1 MGLQGP
7 KDVIRD
13 TARDLAGLVGELAIL
28 KADTHHWLTG
38 AEYAVLRHRLEDAHA
53 AAEAALVVQR
63 STHQRSL
70 IGCLDCETREEAQA
84 RSLLS
89 PSSGP
94 TQAGTTPRLTFR
106 AILAAEN
113 VELDMSL
120 YASREVSGTWLVLH
134 GVR

>member
-28 KADTHHWLTG
+28 KADTHHWLNG

-63 STHQRSL
+63 STYQRSL

-94 TQAGTTPRLTFR
+94 AQVGTTPRMSFR
-106 AILAAEN
+106 ALT
-113 VELDMSL
+113 
-120 YASREVSGTWLVLH
+120 SGVGE
-134 GVR
+134 GVDPEIAL